1 MSIHLSHW
9 DTPGSPQKEG
19 KKMAKKITVDQK
31 LAFVQG
37 VITSGAFDSN
47 DKYAV
52 AILQQLIDSAKK
64 EVAVDFVN
72 KQDAEA
78 RKVGKRVANKKEAIK
93 IAASS
98 VTWDEDTIYGAFA
111 RELGVKL

>member
-1 MSIHLSHW
+1 MN
-9 DTPGSPQKEG
+9 
-19 KKMAKKITVDQK
+19 AKKITVDQK

-37 VITSGAFDSN
+37 VIVSGAFDSN
-47 DKYAV
+47 DTYAV

-72 KQDAEA
+72 KQDVEA
-78 RKVGKRVANKKEAIK
+78 RKIGKRVANKKEATK

-98 VTWDEDTIYGAFA
+98 VSWDEDTIYGAFA
-111 RELGVKL
+111 RELGVQL

>member
-1 MSIHLSHW
+1 M
-9 DTPGSPQKEG
+9 K
-19 KKMAKKITVDQK
+19 AKKVTVDQK

-37 VITSGAFDSN
+37 VILSGAFDSN
-47 DKYAV
+47 DTYAV

-72 KQDAEA
+72 KQDVEA
-78 RKVGKRVANKKEAIK
+78 RKIGKMVANKKEATK

-98 VTWDEDTIYGAFA
+98 VTWDEDTIYGSIA
-111 RELGVKL
+111 RELGVQL

>member
-1 MSIHLSHW
+1 M
-9 DTPGSPQKEG
+9 T
-19 KKMAKKITVDQK
+19 KKVTVDEK

-37 VITSGAFDSN
+37 VILSAGFNSKDT
-47 DKYAV
+47 YAV

-64 EVAVDFVN
+64 EVATEFVN
-72 KQDAEA
+72 EQDAEA
-78 RKVGKRVANKKEAIK
+78 RKTGKRVANKKEAIK
-93 IAASS
+93 ILADK

>member
-1 MSIHLSHW
+1 MN
-9 DTPGSPQKEG
+9 
-19 KKMAKKITVDQK
+19 AKKVTVDQK

-37 VITSGAFDSN
+37 VILSGAFDSN
-47 DKYAV
+47 DTYAV
-52 AILQQLIDSAKK
+52 AILQQLVDSAKK

-72 KQDAEA
+72 KQDVDA
-78 RKVGKRVANKKEAIK
+78 RKVGKMVANKKEATK
-93 IAASS
+93 IAADS

>member
-1 MSIHLSHW
+1 M
-9 DTPGSPQKEG
+9 TT
-19 KKMAKKITVDQK
+19 KKITVDQK

-37 VITSGAFDSN
+37 VILSGAFDSN
-47 DKYAV
+47 DTYAI

-64 EVAVDFVN
+64 EVGVDFVN
-72 KQDAEA
+72 KQDVEA
-78 RKVGKRVANKKEAIK
+78 RKIGKMVANKKEAIK
-93 IAASS
+93 IASSS

>member
-19 KKMAKKITVDQK
+19 KKMAKKVTVDQK

-37 VITSGAFDSN
+37 VILSGAFDSN

-52 AILQQLIDSAKK
+52 EILQQLINSAKK

-72 KQDAEA
+72 REDVEA
-78 RKVGKRVANKKEAIK
+78 RKLGKMVANKKEAIK
-93 IAASS
+93 IAASA
-98 VTWDEDTIYGAFA
+98 VTWDEDTVYGACA